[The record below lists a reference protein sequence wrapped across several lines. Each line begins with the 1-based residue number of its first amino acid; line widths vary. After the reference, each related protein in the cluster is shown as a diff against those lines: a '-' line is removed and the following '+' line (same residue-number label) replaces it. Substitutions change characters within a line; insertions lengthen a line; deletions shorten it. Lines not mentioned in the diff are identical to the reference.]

1 MVQSGVIG
9 QDSFGSSI
17 DHKLDFPI
25 GNRET
30 GQLVHFAGPQ
40 AVTSSA
46 QDLAHRIAIEG
57 RKFYASDA
65 DQNDR
70 VTGQTSFANTTP
82 TFLLQNPGNSGV
94 VVIPLFFVLNQTGSV
109 AGGDV
114 DIITELDFDRNTA
127 ASGTSET
134 VRNARFGYNRTNKA
148 LLWSTPTAAAGY
160 GVRLDG
166 ITTGPDISPAEG
178 ALQQYIWT
186 PTSVMDLMDPGTCL
200 KVFTFAAATGPTF
213 YWTFAWAEVPPSWVN

>member
-1 MVQSGVIG
+1 MVINE
-9 QDSFGSSI
+9 DSYGSSV
-17 DHKLDFPI
+17 DHKLDYMI
-25 GNRET
+25 GNREK
-30 GQLVHFAGPQ
+30 GQLVHLAGNPQ
-40 AVTSSA
+40 VTSA
-46 QDLAHRIAIEG
+46 AGDLAHRIAVEG

-134 VRNARFGYNRTNKA
+134 VKNARFGYARANKA
-148 LLWSTPTAAAGY
+148 LLWSGATAAAGY
-160 GVRLDG
+160 GVRVDG

-200 KVFTFAAATGPTF
+200 KVFTFAASTGPTW
-213 YWTFAWAEVPPSWVN
+213 YWSFAWAEVPPSWVS